1 MENALWDLTGFEVK
15 FEVLKNQVKVHYDE
29 NKQDIQ
35 IAAIPF
41 LEYTRSFT
49 KNLKKINYF
58 QIQLTTLETFCYT
71 ILRVDRSLDEAYSF
85 A

>member
-41 LEYTRSFT
+41 LEYTRAFT
-49 KNLKKINYF
+49 KNLKKI
-58 QIQLTTLETFCYT
+58 QLFLDTVDYSGN
-71 ILRVDRSLDEAYSF
+71 ILLYNSTC
-85 A
+85 